1 MLDGGSSE
9 EQSSV
14 LEEKKNGEMGTKKRH
29 EENCEIE
36 GEIMVKWGE
45 RERAERQQQR
55 AHAKRTKRSC
65 GWGRV
70 GETARGRLREIAL
83 CWERTRVP
91 LQRSLTADR

>member
-45 RERAERQQQR
+45 SGKTA
-55 AHAKRTKRSC
+55 AAARSRKENEKIM
-65 GWGRV
+65 WM
-70 GETARGRLREIAL
+70 GESGGD
-83 CWERTRVP
+83 C
-91 LQRSLTADR
+91 